1 LRTVLIAIPVARH
14 RGHAAVSDRPRFAA
28 SIRGTDSC
36 CCLIG
41 RGDAVLRLRRAS
53 FDATRRGGIEGGP
66 MRVSRRGFLALAAS
80 GGGAVLAG
88 ALPGAPRPAQE
99 AGSKE

>member
-1 LRTVLIAIPVARH
+1 
-14 RGHAAVSDRPRFAA
+14 
-28 SIRGTDSC
+28 
-36 CCLIG
+36 
-41 RGDAVLRLRRAS
+41 
-53 FDATRRGGIEGGP
+53 